1 MKRVLLAI
9 VCLAMIAFTGCQKDK
24 APTIKF
30 ITTGNYT
37 NSTTELHA
45 GENAVFG
52 VEATSNML
60 LGKGISRITVSY
72 SNGDPD
78 KVFTYDPAE
87 DSPSNSWVKVFDAP
101 GKVTLTATAYDGN
114 GETATATLTV
124 TVLEAIHAPKI
135 EFLTGS
141 NYVSDGSPVY
151 TETSITFGVKV
162 DANETSQSP
171 ITKIDVQYSN
181 ENGIFNVYDNAS
193 GEASVTQNW
202 TKIFAQTGTIT
213 VKATATDA
221 DGATA
226 SASISVLV
234 TEIPGPDAN
243 PFIGAYTC
251 NGLAVTGHVNASALP
266 LLGDYDDD
274 VNVNVSGSMVI
285 NAGATYNDVVVSM
298 VIDGETYN
306 IGASTNGNNI
316 VFDQKEISVHVPVG
330 MISLNLRAVL
340 DGVGTLDGNDMD
352 YNGVIGEQA
361 YISINSSQEFPVTV
375 TNGKMIGT
383 FTKLAAK

>member
-1 MKRVLLAI
+1 MKKSILAI
-9 VCLAMIAFTGCQKDK
+9 ICLALIAFTGCHKDK

-37 NSTTELHA
+37 NSTSELHA

-52 VEATSNML
+52 VEATSDML
-60 LGKGISRITVSY
+60 LGKGISKIVVTY

-78 KVFTYDPAE
+78 KVFNYDPAE
-87 DSPSNSWVKVFDAP
+87 DSPSNSWVKTFDAP
-101 GKVTLTATAYDGN
+101 GKVTLTATAYDAN
-114 GETATATLTV
+114 GETATATLAV
-124 TVLEAIHAPKI
+124 TVLDAIHAPKI
-135 EFLTGS
+135 EFLTGG

-151 TETSITFGVKV
+151 TETSVTFGVKV

-171 ITKIDVQYSN
+171 IKKIDVQYSN
-181 ENGIFNVYDNAS
+181 ENGIFNVYNNAS
-193 GEASVTQNW
+193 GEASVNQDW
-202 TKIFAQTGTIT
+202 TKTFSQTGTIT
-213 VKATATDA
+213 VTATATDA
-221 DGATA
+221 DGATD

-234 TEIPGPDAN
+234 TELPGPDAN

-251 NGLAVTGHVNASALP
+251 NGMTVTGHVLASSLP
-266 LLGDYDDD
+266 ILGDFDDD
-274 VNVNVSGSMVI
+274 INVNVSGSMVI

-306 IGASTNGNNI
+306 IGATTNGNNI
-316 VFDQKEISVHVPVG
+316 VFDQKEIMVPVQLG
-330 MISLNLRAVL
+330 FATVDLRAVL
-340 DGVGTLDGNDMD
+340 DGVGTLEGNEMD

-361 YISINSSQEFPVTV
+361 YVSINNSQEFSVTV
-375 TNGKMIGT
+375 TNGKMKGT

>member
-9 VCLAMIAFTGCQKDK
+9 VCLAMIAFTGCQKEK

-30 ITTGNYT
+30 VTTGNYT
-37 NSTTELHA
+37 NSSTELHA
-45 GENAVFG
+45 GEDAVFG
-52 VEATSNML
+52 VDASAGFM
-60 LGKGISRITVSY
+60 GQGIEKIVVTY
-72 SNGDPD
+72 SNGDPE
-78 KVFTYDPAE
+78 KVFTFNPAE
-87 DSPSNSWVKVFDAP
+87 DNPRNSWVKVFDNP
-101 GKVTLTATAYDGN
+101 GKVTLTATAHDAN
-114 GETATATLTV
+114 GETASATLTV

-141 NYVSDGSPVY
+141 SYVSDGSPVY
-151 TETSITFGVKV
+151 TETSITFGVKA

-181 ENGIFNVYDNAS
+181 ENGVFNVYNNAS

-226 SASISVLV
+226 SASISILV

-251 NGLAVTGHVNASALP
+251 NGLAVTGHVYASSLP
-266 LLGDYDDD
+266 VLGDYDNDI
-274 VNVNVSGSMVI
+274 NVNVSGSMVI

-298 VIDGETYN
+298 VIDGVTYN
-306 IGASTNGNNI
+306 LDATTNGNNI
-316 VFDQKEISVHVPVG
+316 VFDQKEITMSVPMG
-330 MISLNLRAVL
+330 MLSLSLRAVL
-340 DGVGTLDGNDMD
+340 DGVGTLEGNDMD

-361 YISINSSQEFPVTV
+361 YISINASQEYPVTV

-383 FTKLAAK
+383 FTKLASK

>member
-1 MKRVLLAI
+1 MKKSFLALI
-9 VCLAMIAFTGCQKDK
+9 CLALLSFVGCKKDK

-30 ITTGNYT
+30 ITTGTYT

-45 GENAVFG
+45 GEKATFG
-52 VEATSNML
+52 VEVVSSFVG
-60 LGKGISRITVSY
+60 GKGISKIVVEY
-72 SNGDPD
+72 SNGDEGH
-78 KVFTYDPAE
+78 VFDYDPAE
-87 DSPSNSWVKVFDAP
+87 DSPSRSWVKIFDTE
-101 GKVTLTATAYDGN
+101 GKVTVTATAYDVN

-124 TVLEAIHAPKI
+124 TVLEAVHAPKI

-151 TETSITFGVKV
+151 TETSLTFGVKV

-193 GEASVTQNW
+193 GETSVSKDW
-202 TKIFAQTGTIT
+202 TKTFAQTGTVT
-213 VKATATDA
+213 VTATATDA

-234 TEIPGPDAN
+234 TQIPGPDAN

-251 NGLAVTGHVNASALP
+251 NGMTVTGHVYASSLP
-266 LLGDYDDD
+266 VLGDFDDD
-274 VNVNVSGSMVI
+274 INVNVSGSMVI

-298 VIDGETYN
+298 VIDGESYN
-306 IGASTNGNNI
+306 IGATTNGNNI
-316 VFDQKEISVHVPVG
+316 VFDQKEIIVPVTLG
-330 MISLNLRAVL
+330 FVSLNLRAVL
-340 DGVGTLDGNDMD
+340 DGVGTLEGNDMD

-361 YISINSSQEFPVTV
+361 YISINNSQEFPVTV